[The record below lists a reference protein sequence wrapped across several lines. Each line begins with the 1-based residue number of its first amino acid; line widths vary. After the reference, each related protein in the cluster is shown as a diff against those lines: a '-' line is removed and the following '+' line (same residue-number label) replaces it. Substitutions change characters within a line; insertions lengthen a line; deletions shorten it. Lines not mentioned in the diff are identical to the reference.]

1 MLLNKDIL
9 VPPDPEL
16 MGCFGVG
23 LLAKQKLTEGFLTKT
38 SYDLNQILATEI
50 IYEKEFQC
58 KSCDNFCPIRIL
70 SVNNHKVHVRWQM

>member
-23 LLAKQKLTEGFLTKT
+23 LLAKQKLNDGFLTKA
-38 SYDLNQILATEI
+38 SYDIDQILATEI
-50 IYEKEFQC
+50 IYEK
-58 KSCDNFCPIRIL
+58 RIP
-70 SVNNHKVHVRWQM
+70 V